1 MQGDMKIRL
10 SAKRKE
16 EREKWHDETRD
27 AQIRDRIKALLLALR
42 RMERKNDCRNFKDP
56 MKRQCIVTS
65 MMFKNRTRSTLKRG
79 AQKVIF

>member
-42 RMERKNDCRNFKDP
+42 RMERKNDCRSVKDP
-56 MKRQCIVTS
+56 
-65 MMFKNRTRSTLKRG
+65 
-79 AQKVIF
+79 